1 MPKRKRAFWNDLDRL
16 RHEDNLQTPKRNF
29 KRIVLENA
37 VEVMKKACDG
47 DATEVLNF
55 VKTKLK
61 DPTAQD
67 TEILNNIMETSS
79 EVSRKLDEQI
89 FYNVTILT

>member
-1 MPKRKRAFWNDLDRL
+1 
-16 RHEDNLQTPKRNF
+16 
-29 KRIVLENA
+29 
-37 VEVMKKACDG
+37 MKKACDG